1 MNLGIMRSMVYK
13 LGGIGCFIL
22 LAWLLYTSKPN
33 TIQGWVMMLALVI
46 FLGSLGVVGIFG
58 ARLGTIPYRMAG
70 YILLGLAGLFFVFFL
85 YSLGVGE
92 IEYTSPMVGFLSI
105 VFICLVIFAAGI
117 ALIDKASKLKMS
129 GYLLRFWKT
138 DVVLTIEGVQEILRE
153 CLGEKATGEQ
163 VAEKAEDALRLLLEQ
178 GHIKRVTPTS
188 WKRIPK

>member
-1 MNLGIMRSMVYK
+1 MIV
-13 LGGIGCFIL
+13 
-22 LAWLLYTSKPN
+22 
-33 TIQGWVMMLALVI
+33 LVI
-46 FLGSLGVVGIFG
+46 FLGSLGIVGVFG
-58 ARLGTIPYRMAG
+58 ARLGAMPYSIAG
-70 YILLGLAGLFFVFFL
+70 YTLLGLGGFFL
-85 YSLGVGE
+85 ILGFASSWLGIGEASPIVGLL
-92 IEYTSPMVGFLSI
+92 IMAFYAVVMFV
-105 VFICLVIFAAGI
+105 AGI

-153 CLGEKATGEQ
+153 YLGEKATGEQ